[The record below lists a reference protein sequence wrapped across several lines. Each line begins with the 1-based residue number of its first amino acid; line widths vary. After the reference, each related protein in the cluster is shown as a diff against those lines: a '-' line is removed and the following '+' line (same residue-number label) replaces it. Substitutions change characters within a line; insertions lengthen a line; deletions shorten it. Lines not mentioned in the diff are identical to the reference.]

1 MRSVNLD
8 KHVKVKVLVTQSCPN
23 SLRPRGHSPS
33 GSSVQGIFQARILE
47 WVAMPSSRK
56 SSWPRDRICA
66 FCAGCIAGG
75 FFNAEPLEKPLP
87 TPTGLLSFSSQGLL
101 QTFSTLLVT
110 ALQPSSSH
118 STNDFTY
125 SFTEKPTKGQ
135 SLTHKLCLPLTFST
149 SFSCP

>member
-1 MRSVNLD
+1 MCAC
-8 KHVKVKVLVTQSCPN
+8 VLSRFSQVWLFATPC
-23 SLRPRGHSPS
+23 SPS
-33 GSSVQGIFQARILE
+33 GSSVQGISQARILE

-56 SSWPRDRICA
+56 YSWPRDPICA

-87 TPTGLLSFSSQGLL
+87 APTGLLSFSSKGLL

-118 STNDFTY
+118 STNDL
-125 SFTEKPTKGQ
+125 PTPSQKNQHKG
-135 SLTHKLCLPLTFST
+135 SPLPLSFACFSL
-149 SFSCP
+149 SPPPSPVLNHHIHP